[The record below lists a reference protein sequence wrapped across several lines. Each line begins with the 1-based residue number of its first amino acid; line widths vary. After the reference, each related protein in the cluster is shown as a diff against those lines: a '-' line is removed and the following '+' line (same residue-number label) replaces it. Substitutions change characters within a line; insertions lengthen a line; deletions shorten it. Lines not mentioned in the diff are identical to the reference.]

1 MTFNILNALLMCQNV
16 SENVCDTVAIVKVS
30 EITEIITYSVRI
42 VLTVLKKEEKR
53 VELVE
58 NE

>member
-1 MTFNILNALLMCQNV
+1 MCQNV